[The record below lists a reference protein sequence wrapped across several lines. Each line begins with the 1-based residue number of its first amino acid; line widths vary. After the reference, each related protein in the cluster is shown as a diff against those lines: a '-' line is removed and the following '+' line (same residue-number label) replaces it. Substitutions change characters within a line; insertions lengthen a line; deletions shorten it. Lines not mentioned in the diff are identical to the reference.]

1 MKILVTGAT
10 GQQGGAVIDHLL
22 SGEFG
27 EHEVYGLTRDLTDD
41 RAQELVARGVHVVEG
56 DMRDYDR
63 MVSLISGVEGVFC
76 VTTFFEDGP
85 DAELAQGLAVVDA
98 AADTGVSH
106 LVYSSVDGAERSPL
120 PHFQS
125 KFAIE
130 RRIRE
135 RDLPATVVRPGYF
148 MQNFAWLAADIEA
161 GRLSLPVSP
170 ETVLHLVDSDD
181 VGRAAAAAFAD
192 PARFLGES
200 FELVGDALT
209 LSEVAT
215 TFADALA
222 RPVEFEQTPSSAYRE
237 ARGDEVADMYA
248 WFDSGAYS
256 PRRPDLSRFGLVPR
270 TLAQHIDEND
280 AWRPAPA
287 PVR

>member
-27 EHEVYGLTRDLTDD
+27 QHEVYGLTRDLTDN
-41 RAQELVARGVHVVEG
+41 RAQDLVSRGVHIVEG

-63 MVSLISGVEGVFC
+63 MVSLFEGVEGVFC
-76 VTTFFEDGP
+76 VTTFFENGP
-85 DAELAQGLAVVDA
+85 DAELAQGVTVADA
-98 AADTGVSH
+98 AADTGIGH
-106 LVYSSVDGAERSPL
+106 FVYSSVDGAERSPL

-130 RRIRE
+130 QRIRE
-135 RDLPATVVRPGYF
+135 RDLPATVIRPGYF
-148 MQNFAWLAADIEA
+148 MQNFAWMAADIED
-161 GRLSLPVSP
+161 GTLSLPVSP
-170 ETVLHLVDSDD
+170 DTVLHLVDSDD

-192 PARFLGES
+192 PERFLGES

-209 LSEVAT
+209 LSEIAV
-215 TFADALA
+215 TFSEALGH
-222 RPVEFEQTPSSAYRE
+222 PVEFVQSPISAYRDS
-237 ARGDEVADMYA
+237 RGDELADMYQ
-248 WFDSGAYS
+248 WFDAGAYS
-256 PRRPDLSRFGLVPR
+256 THRPDLSRFGLVPR

-287 PVR
+287 PVK